1 VRRDRAVREG
11 HRRLLD
17 AWVPPA
23 NAGEPIGCL
32 TTSFTFDPAFF
43 EEDCLARFLALE
55 RDPKE
60 DGPLYLIERDERLA
74 SVLCAAAVVD
84 AHHCR
89 GARSLRWDLLPARP
103 MAGIAHAKITVL
115 CWQRHLRLLV
125 ASANCTSD
133 GYRRNREG
141 IAVLDYGPDEAGS
154 RSVGEDLIVFLR
166 DLLTACAGNGP
177 STVRCVRLLDYVASS
192 SSSPLV
198 AWGSDNEATGFRIHP
213 VLIAP
218 GRGEDLVRQVEARWP
233 DSAPPRRAE
242 VISPFYAL
250 DGVNRPA
257 AALWSVL
264 AKRGEATVTYI
275 ATGHHDQTTDRDVL
289 YAPRS
294 LITTRPDRD
303 GCSVEVRRADESA
316 ADPGED
322 NSGFRPLHLKSLQL
336 ISERWT
342 AWMVGS
348 SNWTSRGTGCGGR
361 PNWEANL
368 LYLVSDRH
376 PDLRQRIS
384 HCQIPSVDCD
394 PDSVEWQP
402 LVDGDDVAAT
412 DAPTLPSGFQQ
423 AVLTGVMGAW
433 SIHFT
438 IRSDDLPAGWI
449 VRDPASAQVIL
460 TAAMLPHALATLPVT
475 IPWTPQTP
483 PSGFVVEW
491 SAATGSAWWPVDV
504 DSAATLPPPD
514 ELRNLPL
521 EVLLRV
527 LTSARPPHQVLADWI
542 RRSSRQADVSHR
554 ELPYDP
560 HAAVDTSGF
569 LLQRLR
575 VVSQA
580 LTALRQRLEKPMPT
594 REALAWRL
602 HGPFGPMALAKAL
615 AEHARSPAE
624 TAFLSTELALELARV
639 RPVADDHAI
648 PADEVRSAIAAL
660 VDRIHAGIDPGYL
673 AALPGL
679 ADYARTSLSEM
690 RA

>member
-1 VRRDRAVREG
+1 MRRDRAIREG

-17 AWVPPA
+17 AWVPPT
-23 NAGEPIGCL
+23 NAGDPIGCL

-89 GARSLRWDLLPARP
+89 GTRSLRWDLLPARP
-103 MAGIAHAKITVL
+103 AAGIAHAKITVL

-141 IAVLDYGPDEAGS
+141 MSILDYAPEAAGS
-154 RSVGEDLIVFLR
+154 RSAGTDLIAFLR
-166 DLLTACAGNGP
+166 DLLVACAGSGP
-177 STVRCVRLLDYVASS
+177 STGRCVRLLEHVASV
-192 SSSPLV
+192 LV
-198 AWGSDNEATGFRIHP
+198 AWSTDEETIGFRIHP

-218 GRGEDLVRQVEARWP
+218 GREDLFRQVDSRWP
-233 DSAPPRRAE
+233 DGSPPRRAE
-242 VISPFYAL
+242 VISPFYDI

-257 AALWSVL
+257 TALWSVL
-264 AKRGEATVTYI
+264 AQRGEATVRYV
-275 ATGHHDQTTDRDVL
+275 ATGSRDQATDRNVL
-289 YAPRS
+289 HAPRS
-294 LITTRPDRD
+294 LISTCPKRD
-303 GCSVEVRRADESA
+303 GCTVKVRRADETA
-316 ADPGED
+316 ADPGEAVG
-322 NSGFRPLHLKSLQL
+322 SFRPLHVKSLL
-336 ISERWT
+336 LSNERWA
-342 AWMVGS
+342 AWMIGS

-368 LYLVSDRH
+368 LYLVHDRH
-376 PDLRQRIS
+376 PELRQRIS
-384 HCQIPSVDCD
+384 HCQIPSEECD
-394 PDSVEWQP
+394 PESVVWQP
-402 LVDGDDVAAT
+402 LVNGDEVSPT

-423 AVLTGVMGAW
+423 AVLTGTMGAW

-438 IRSDDLPAGWI
+438 IRPDDLPSEWI

-460 TAAMLPHALATLPVT
+460 TAAMLSQAPTAQPVAV
-475 IPWTPQTP
+475 PWASMTP

-491 SAATGSAWWPVDV
+491 PAATGAAWWPVDV

-521 EVLLRV
+521 DVLLRV

-542 RRSSRQADVSHR
+542 RKSRRQAGIKDRQV
-554 ELPYDP
+554 PYDP

-602 HGPFGPMALAKAL
+602 HGPFGPLALAKAL
-615 AEHARSPAE
+615 AQHAQSPAE
-624 TAFLSTELALELARV
+624 TAFLTTELALELARV
-639 RPVADDHAI
+639 RPGVDEHAI
-648 PADEVRSAIAAL
+648 PASEVRAAI
-660 VDRIHAGIDPGYL
+660 VDVIDQIYVGIDAGHL

-679 ADYARTSLSEM
+679 ADYSRTSLAEV